1 MGGLMMWHNAPDCED
16 RSGATISGREDGG
29 GQGYSVFLS
38 GKVHL
43 CGEYGFSVNDLPGYL
58 YDFQRDLVTWAL
70 AKGRA
75 AIFADCGMGKTPMQ
89 LVWADRVRQRMNRSI
104 LILAPLAVA
113 AQTVREGE
121 KFGIEVIRSRD
132 GAMPTESSIIVTN
145 YEKLDHFDPND
156 FIGVVCDES
165 SILKNFAGRRRAYIT
180 EFMRTLPFRLL
191 CTATASPNDYTELGT
206 SAEALG
212 EMGHADMLGKFFKN
226 QQGNSSSKG
235 RAYGSSPKWRFKKHA
250 EVPFWRWVCSWARA
264 VRKPSDLGY
273 DNAAF
278 ILPAL
283 SERETIVRAR
293 VPREGCLFDL
303 PAKTLEEQREERRRT
318 IPERCEAVVERVSEH
333 SQSLVWCHLNAE
345 GNRLAETIQGA
356 IQVSGGDSDDQ
367 KEESLLAFASGD
379 IRVLVTKPRIA
390 SFGLNFQQCA
400 HMTFFPSHS
409 YEQYY
414 QGVRRCWRFGQE
426 KSVIVDIV
434 ASEGE
439 SGVMRNLQRKA
450 QQADAM
456 FSQLVVLMNDPL
468 YLSEASSHPTDVEVP
483 EWLTPAR

>member
-1 MGGLMMWHNAPDCED
+1 MK
-16 RSGATISGREDGG
+16 
-29 GQGYSVFLS
+29 GYNEFLAE
-38 GKVHL
+38 KIHL
-43 CGEYGFSVNDLPGYL
+43 GGEYGFATDDLPEYL
-58 YDFQRDLVTWAL
+58 YDFQHDLATWAI

-89 LVWADRVRQRMNRSI
+89 LVWADRVRRQVNRSI

-121 KFGIEVIRSRD
+121 KFGIEVIHSRD
-132 GAMPTESSIIVTN
+132 GTLPAGASIIVTN
-145 YEKLDHFDPND
+145 YEKLQHFDPND
-156 FIGVVCDES
+156 FAGVVCDES
-165 SILKNFAGRRRAYIT
+165 SILKNFAGRRRADIT

-250 EVPFWRWVCSWARA
+250 DVPFWRWVCSWARA

-273 DNAAF
+273 DDAAF
-278 ILPAL
+278 VLPPL

-318 IPERCEAVVERVSEH
+318 VPERCDAVTECISGH
-333 SQSLVWCHLNAE
+333 HQSLVWCHLNAE
-345 GNRLAETIQGA
+345 GDLLAEMIPGA
-356 IQVSGGDSDDQ
+356 VQVSGGDSDDQ
-367 KEESLLAFASGD
+367 KEERLLAFASGD
-379 IRVLVTKPRIA
+379 IPVLVTKPRIA

-426 KSVIVDIV
+426 RPVIVDIV

-439 SGVMRNLQRKA
+439 SGVMRNLQRKS
-450 QQADAM
+450 QQADEM
-456 FSQLVVLMNDPL
+456 FSRLVSLMNDPL
-468 YLSEASSHPTDVEVP
+468 HIREASPHPTETEVP
-483 EWLTPAR
+483 EWLTPA

>member
-1 MGGLMMWHNAPDCED
+1 VSASYDEFLARKIQLGGEH
-16 RSGATISGREDGG
+16 
-29 GQGYSVFLS
+29 
-38 GKVHL
+38 
-43 CGEYGFSVNDLPGYL
+43 GFTAGNLPNYL
-58 YDFQRDLVTWAL
+58 YDFQYDLVTWAI

-89 LVWADRVRQRMNRSI
+89 LVWSDRVRQQTNRSV

-121 KFGIEVIRSRD
+121 KFGIEVIHSRD
-132 GAMPTESSIIVTN
+132 GVLPAVASIIVTN
-145 YEKLDHFDPND
+145 YEKLQHFDPND
-156 FIGVVCDES
+156 FAGVVCDES
-165 SILKNFAGRRRAYIT
+165 SILKNFAGRRRAHIT

-273 DNAAF
+273 DDAAF
-278 ILPAL
+278 VLPAL
-283 SERETIVRAR
+283 SERETIVRAQ

-318 IPERCEAVVERVSEH
+318 VPERCAAVAECINDH
-333 SQSLVWCHLNAE
+333 HQSIVWCHLNAE
-345 GNRLAETIQGA
+345 GDRLAEIIPGA
-356 IQVSGGDSDDQ
+356 IQVSGSDSDDQ
-367 KEESLLAFASGD
+367 KEERLLAFASGD
-379 IRVLVTKPRIA
+379 IPVLVTKPRIA
-390 SFGLNFQQCA
+390 SFGLNFQRCA

-426 KSVIVDIV
+426 NPVTVDIV

-456 FSQLVVLMNDPL
+456 FSQLVALMNDPL
-468 YLSEASSHPTDVEVP
+468 YLSKANSHPTDVEVP
-483 EWLTPAR
+483 EWLTPAQ